1 MTETPGPTDVERVTD
16 RIHTQAAAEN
26 LRITQHAPHEMVDEG
41 ITLDEIL
48 QAASAGEVLENYHAH
63 RRGACCLVH
72 GVSRAGRH
80 LHIVCTAAR
89 PVLIINNGVR
99 TQAAE
104 VAKPHTEE

>member
-26 LRITQHAPHEMVDEG
+26 LRITQHAHHEMVDEG

-72 GVSRAGRH
+72 GVSRAGASPAYSLYR
-80 LHIVCTAAR
+80 R
-89 PVLIINNGVR
+89 PSSAYHNNGVR